1 MWERSLSH
9 FRRTFSSPAPAG
21 RRISAQY
28 YSQGYFYDGALME
41 NPYSEAAS
49 EG

>member
-1 MWERSLSH
+1 MLERSLSH
-9 FRRTFSSPAPAG
+9 FLRTFSSPAHAG
-21 RRISAQY
+21 RRIGEQY
-28 YSQGYFYDGALME
+28 YSQGYFYDGALIE